1 MQPLPIAVCIT
12 SVPEGRVLWANHLF
26 EEILGQP
33 PRVDT
38 NVQDAAWSY
47 QLYDRTGRLYQVD
60 QLAFCRVVSTG
71 KPVVNDDVVVH
82 RSDGRKVYLRTY
94 GQPVFDSSGKLCQVS
109 IAFVDITREV
119 LAEQERDRAAVQLK
133 LALEHAPIVLWAVSR
148 EGQITLAQG
157 AGLAAIE
164 SQVGSLVGRNVFTTF
179 EKEQAMFRSV
189 LDRAF
194 TGESFNTVIRV
205 ADAVFDAWVSPVFA
219 PNGTITGARG
229 VCHDVR
235 ELRRL
240 EALAV
245 QADRT
250 RGVGVLSAS
259 VAHEINNPLT
269 YMLPCCSYIAGAL
282 EQLSTELA
290 QSSDEGVQKLLPLA
304 EQISDDLTIL
314 RTGLHRIATI
324 ASDLRA
330 FTRAGDEPPEA
341 VDLSGVV
348 HSVLQLIGKEVSVR
362 TNLVL
367 ELNATAPVLGNAS
380 RLIQVVLN
388 LVTNA
393 MQSLGDLPRAASQL
407 TIRTQDLDGQVVLDV
422 ADSGQGVPFEER
434 ERIFEPFVTSKRAGE
449 GTGLGLYVSRNIVQQ
464 HGGTLTV
471 HDSDDG
477 GALFRLRLAR
487 YRPPS
492 SVPERFVDTPTL
504 ETRVSVLIIDDEPDV
519 GKALVRQLKAHG
531 HEAQWFPNLVDAI
544 SRVPNPSF
552 DLVFCDLM
560 MEEIEDV
567 PWYQYLARKWPEMA
581 LRVVFMTGG
590 AFSPL
595 AREFAIQNAE
605 RLVEKPFD
613 VVDEVCRRQP
623 SLRALAG

>member
-1 MQPLPIAVCIT
+1 MQPPIAMCIA
-12 SVPEGRVLWANHLF
+12 SVPDGRVLWANHLF
-26 EEILGQP
+26 EEILGRP
-33 PRVDT
+33 PIAGT
-38 NVQDAAWSY
+38 TIQDAAWSY
-47 QLYDRTGRLYQVD
+47 QIYDRTGRLYPAD
-60 QLAFCRVVSTG
+60 QMPFSRVIRSG
-71 KPVVNDDVVVH
+71 KPAVVDDAVVH
-82 RSDGRKVYLRTY
+82 RHDGLRIY
-94 GQPVFDSSGKLCQVS
+94 VRSYAQPVFDSFGRLSQVS
-109 IAFVDITREV
+109 TAFVDISREV
-119 LAEQERDRAAVQLK
+119 QAEQERDRTAVQLK

-148 EGQITLAQG
+148 EGDITLAQG

-164 SQVGSLVGRNVFTTF
+164 SQVGSLVGRNVFATF
-179 EKEQAMFRSV
+179 EKEQAMFREV

-194 TGESFNTVIRV
+194 RGESFNTVIHV
-205 ADAVFDAWVSPVFA
+205 ADAVFDTWVSPVFA
-219 PNGTITGARG
+219 ANGAITGARG

-269 YMLPCCSYIAGAL
+269 YMLPCCSYIAAAL
-282 EQLSTELA
+282 DQLSTELGH
-290 QSSDEGVQKLLPLA
+290 SSEPSVQKLLPLA

-324 ASDLRA
+324 ASDLRT

-341 VDLSGVV
+341 VDLSAVV

-393 MQSLGDLPRAASQL
+393 MHSLGDLPRAASQL

-422 ADSGQGVPFEER
+422 ADSGAGVPFEQR

-449 GTGLGLYVSRNIVQQ
+449 GSGLGLYVSRNIVQQ

-492 SVPERFVDTPTL
+492 SVPERYFDPKSL
-504 ETRVSVLIIDDEPDV
+504 ETPASVLIIDDEPDV

-531 HEAQWFPNLVDAI
+531 HDAAWFPNLVEAVTQ
-544 SRVPNPSF
+544 VPNPRF
-552 DLVFCDLM
+552 DLIFCDLM
-560 MEEIEDV
+560 MAEIDDV
-567 PWYQYLARKWPEMA
+567 PWYKYLARKWPEMA

-613 VVDEVCRRQP
+613 VVDEVYRRQP
-623 SLRALAG
+623 SLRTQAG

>member
-33 PRVDT
+33 PRADT
-38 NVQDAAWSY
+38 TVQDAPWSY
-47 QLYDRTGRLYQVD
+47 QIYDRTGRLYSVE
-60 QLAFCRVVSTG
+60 QLVFSRVVRTG
-71 KPVVNDDVVVH
+71 KPAVTDDAVIH
-82 RSDGRKVYLRTY
+82 RPDGRKVYLRTY
-94 GQPVFDSSGKLCQVS
+94 AQPVFDSSGKLCQVS
-109 IAFVDITREV
+109 IAFIDITREV
-119 LAEQERDRAAVQLK
+119 QAEQERDRASVQLK
-133 LALEHAPIVLWAVSR
+133 IALEHAPIVLWAVSR
-148 EGQITLAQG
+148 DGQITLAQG

-164 SQVGSLVGRNVFTTF
+164 SQVGSLVGRNVFSAF
-179 EKEQAMFRSV
+179 EKEQAMFREV

-219 PNGTITGARG
+219 PNGTIVGARG

-290 QSSDEGVQKLLPLA
+290 QSSDASVQKLLPLA

-330 FTRAGDEPPEA
+330 FTRAGDDPPEA
-341 VDLSGVV
+341 VDLSAVV

-393 MQSLGDLPRAASQL
+393 MHSLGDLPRAASQL

-434 ERIFEPFVTSKRAGE
+434 ERIFEPFVTSKRVGE

-477 GALFRLRLAR
+477 GALFQLRLAR

-492 SVPERFVDTPTL
+492 SAPERFVDTPTL

-531 HEAQWFPNLVDAI
+531 HDAAWFPNLVDAI
-544 SRVPNPSF
+544 AQVPNPRF

-560 MEEIEDV
+560 MDEIEDV

-613 VVDEVCRRQP
+613 VIDEVYRRQP
-623 SLRALAG
+623 SLRAFAG